1 MPFLSYSDASRL
13 GIQQFERDAFALSVT
28 GVFNSHLLLKYK
40 VLQIFH
46 NSSLIV
52 QH

>member
-28 GVFNSHLLLKYK
+28 GSHLLLKYK

-46 NSSLIV
+46 NSSPIV